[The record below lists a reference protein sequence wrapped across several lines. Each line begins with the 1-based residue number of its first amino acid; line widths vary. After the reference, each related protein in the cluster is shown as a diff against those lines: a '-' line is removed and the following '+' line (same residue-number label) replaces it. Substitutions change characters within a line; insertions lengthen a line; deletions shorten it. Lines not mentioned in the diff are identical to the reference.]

1 MKKFIAAAIVLSL
14 ALASQAL
21 AEGTTTKTANVPTQ
35 SVYIN
40 MKQAVKKQ
48 KHVPDK
54 KNLAGHKDV
63 VKSYT
68 EYWDAIKK
76 KDFKKAY
83 SLEDARYRKK
93 VSYDLYAYLMKKSID
108 IIFVEPLEVKK
119 RNKKEVMVRGILRYR
134 AGMINTARIF
144 DDNWVKEGDTY
155 RHVRDIKKEEVKNKK
170 VSAGKK

>member
-1 MKKFIAAAIVLSL
+1 MKKFIAAAILVSL
-14 ALASQAL
+14 ALASQVCAD
-21 AEGTTTKTANVPTQ
+21 GTATKKTNVPTS
-35 SVYIN
+35 SVYVD
-40 MKQAVKKQ
+40 MKHATKKL
-48 KHVPDK
+48 VPDK

-76 KDFKKAY
+76 GDYKKAY

-93 VSYDLYAYLMKKSID
+93 VSYDLYAYLMKKKID

-134 AGMINTARIF
+134 AGMINTARTF